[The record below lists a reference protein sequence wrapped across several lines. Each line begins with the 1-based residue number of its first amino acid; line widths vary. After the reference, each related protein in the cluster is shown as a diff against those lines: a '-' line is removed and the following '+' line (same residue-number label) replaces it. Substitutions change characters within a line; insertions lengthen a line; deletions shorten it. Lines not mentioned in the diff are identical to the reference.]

1 MRNASVWGFS
11 FQCECVG
18 VGPLAT
24 HILAFGKWPR
34 PKRPRAPTTWQLM
47 GVRLVSPTDWLFD
60 WRTDGWSKA
69 FECALLHWE
78 QFQNQIHIFSIHY
91 SKTWVWNFE
100 IVQTGGLSVFFR
112 QSLVTQQCSKHFYKL
127 YYTLYNSLIVI
138 LTSDLFL
145 CSNIFYLK
153 HY

>member
-1 MRNASVWGFS
+1 MRNASMWGFS

-78 QFQNQIHIFSIHY
+78 KFQNYIHIRSIHFCKTCGWDFSSSYKY
-91 SKTWVWNFE
+91 SRNRRSVRIF
-100 IVQTGGLSVFFR
+100 QTI
-112 QSLVTQQCSKHFYKL
+112 YN
-127 YYTLYNSLIVI
+127 YTTMFQTLL
-138 LTSDLFL
+138 
-145 CSNIFYLK
+145 
-153 HY
+153 